1 LFSDTD
7 LHKRS
12 LSSESSK
19 SSGQDRQRDHR
30 RTVSLNLKGR
40 FPIKPMSGQGQG
52 SGSGDVASGQAPTAF
67 SINVTDLK
75 RVENKPALVRI
86 HPKDPKKTLDF
97 WTGVFNG
104 LGSEQLDTILKIATK
119 DEAYN
124 LTEFIRGIEYQGFD
138 REFYIR
144 HALSKMSV
152 SVFSRFAV
160 IGALRGSNFKKII
173 ESCETMPADLIKAFD
188 SLGFVK
194 TPKKKT
200 DLTILRCT
208 ACIPHWCAYW
218 FIKSGTA
225 AKIARSECP
234 PSLQFPGAASLPM
247 SKKVRMA
254 HLQFCSDFSKLLPG
268 GNFNLNI
275 YITAYNNA
283 IPVSAIPLEVLSV
296 LGVQAS
302 SESYRLSETDVREF
316 DNSSAV
322 VRQGR

>member
-1 LFSDTD
+1 
-7 LHKRS
+7 
-12 LSSESSK
+12 
-19 SSGQDRQRDHR
+19 
-30 RTVSLNLKGR
+30 
-40 FPIKPMSGQGQG
+40 MSGQNQG
-52 SGSGDVASGQAPTAF
+52 KGFGNFAAGQAGTAF

-75 RVENKPALVRI
+75 RVENSPSLIRAS
-86 HPKDPKKTLDF
+86 PKDSTKTLDF
-97 WTGVFNG
+97 WSGVFNG
-104 LGSEQLDTILKIATK
+104 VGSEQLDTILKLAAT
-119 DEAYN
+119 DEAYG
-124 LTEFIRGIEYQGFD
+124 LTDFIRGVEYQGFD

-173 ESCETMPADLIKAFD
+173 ESCETMPPDLVKAF

-218 FIKSGTA
+218 FIKSGTS
-225 AKIARSECP
+225 AKIPRSECP
-234 PSLQFPGAASLPM
+234 TALQFPGAASLPM

-254 HLQFCSDFSKLLPG
+254 HLQFCSEFSKLLPG

-283 IPVSAIPLEVLSV
+283 IPVSSIPLEVLSV

-302 SESYRLSETDVREF
+302 SESYRLSEVDVREF
-316 DNSSAV
+316 DNSTAV
-322 VRQGR
+322 TKATR